1 MTDGEMTGNS
11 SSWSSSIDQT
21 VRNTCDTAKKD
32 GIKIFSV
39 AFMAPDKGKSLL
51 QHCASSLD
59 NYYAPENMEQIVT
72 AFGEI
77 ARKAAGSLATL
88 TN

>member
-1 MTDGEMTGNS
+1 
-11 SSWSSSIDQT
+11 
-21 VRNTCDTAKKD
+21 
-32 GIKIFSV
+32 
-39 AFMAPDKGKSLL
+39 MAPDKGKSLL
-51 QHCASSLD
+51 QYCASSAD

-77 ARKAAGSLATL
+77 ARKAAGSIATL

>member
-1 MTDGEMTGNS
+1 DGEMTGYSAAWNS
-11 SSWSSSIDQT
+11 GIDQA

-51 QHCASSLD
+51 QYCASNLD
-59 NYYAPENMEQIVT
+59 NYYAPENMQQIVT

-77 ARKAAGSLATL
+77 ARKAA
-88 TN
+88 